1 MATYESKKYDIPIQ
15 ADTIANQSV
24 SNAEFQTLDG
34 ISTGSTIAAQLNTKL
49 DSAGAFVVQ
58 TGMIIPFSAV
68 AGSVPTGYL
77 LCNGAAVSRSTYSA
91 LFALIS
97 TTYGAGDGSSTFNV
111 PNVQSRFVIGKS
123 GSYALGSTGGAT
135 STSFTPS
142 GNVAVS
148 VNNHTLT
155 LSQIPSHSHG
165 ASTSVSG
172 TVTMIN
178 LKPPSSGANPSPVP
192 TILRTNNQNAGPA
205 QTSNQYTQFSGSGS
219 TSIGNAGG
227 GGSHNHGASGSFS
240 GSSGSVNIL
249 NSYIS
254 LNYIIKT

>member
-15 ADTIANQSV
+15 ADTIANKSV

-77 LCNGAAVSRSTYSA
+77 LCDGTAVSRSTYSA

-97 TTYGAGDGSSTFNV
+97 TTYGVGDGSSTFNV

-155 LSQIPSHSHG
+155 LSQIPSHNHS

-172 TVTMIN
+172 TVTLSNMRNQFFGSPFSGSIN
-178 LKPPSSGANPSPVP
+178 RVWG
-192 TILRTNNQNAGPA
+192 QNAGPVSS
-205 QTSNQYTQFSGSGS
+205 SNSYASFSGSGS